1 MKKSIEACLESLEAE
16 ILSLESGKT
25 NPVQVKSVL
34 EHLGLSQ
41 VRYADT
47 SVSTLMDMLQ
57 DGIAPVSPD
66 MVTALLRMTD
76 GQRLLLY
83 SMAGVVETRAEKIQ
97 KLRAAGEYIDPA
109 VQAEMKGQGEDRK
122 EQGAERT
129 PEKKRSSAAV
139 QNGAEQAG
147 AGAKVQPA
155 KQPLKAQSTEIAS
168 IRVGTDKLDSLIEYV
183 GKLMTQY
190 AVIAQNSSLDAKAV
204 AGMKELES
212 VIGHIKEEVEKI
224 RLVPLKQIFTPIHR
238 LVSSLTLK
246 MEKKVHFEV
255 LGDDLELDKTIV
267 EHINEPLVH
276 LLRNAVDHGL
286 ESSSERVAAGKSEE
300 GQLTLSARREN
311 GKAILAVRDD
321 GRGLDPERIRQK
333 AIDRG
338 LLTPEEELTDEEIFQ
353 YILESGF
360 STAEKVTD
368 ISGRGVGMDA
378 VVHSI
383 RGRLGGDIRIQ
394 SEKGRGS
401 LFELEIPLERSL
413 SEGILDAL
421 IVQMRE
427 EIFVVPSQSVLEV
440 YAVSPQELSTMPS
453 GDETVDVRG
462 ELYPLFRL
470 DEYFGLESVRGKSFQ
485 TGDVQAVV
493 IRVGKKKAAFLVDD
507 VLRQQ
512 QVVVAGFT
520 IPVKEIYQVPIL
532 GYGMIGERDALVLD
546 VEALFE
552 EIG

>member
-129 PEKKRSSAAV
+129 PEKKSSSAAV

-338 LLTPEEELTDEEIFQ
+338 LLTAEEELTDEEIFQ

>member
-16 ILSLESGKT
+16 ILSLESGKA
-25 NPVQVKSVL
+25 NPAQVKNVL

-47 SVSTLMDMLQ
+47 GVSTLMDMLQ

-97 KLRAAGEYIDPA
+97 KLRAAGEYVDPA
-109 VQAEMKGQGEDRK
+109 VQAEMKGQEADRK
-122 EQGAERT
+122 EQGAERA
-129 PEKKRSSAAV
+129 PEEQRSSAAV
-139 QNGAEQAG
+139 RNGAEKAG
-147 AGAKVQPA
+147 ADAQAQPA
-155 KQPLKAQSTEIAS
+155 KQPVKAQSTEIAS

-255 LGDDLELDKTIV
+255 QGDDLELDKTIV

-338 LLTPEEELTDEEIFQ
+338 LLTAEEELTDEEIFQ

-401 LFELEIPLERSL
+401 LFELDIPLERSL

>member
-109 VQAEMKGQGEDRK
+109 VQAEMKGQGEDKK
-122 EQGAERT
+122 EHGAERT

-147 AGAKVQPA
+147 AGAKAQPA

-286 ESSSERVAAGKSEE
+286 ESSSERVAVGKSEE

>member
-97 KLRAAGEYIDPA
+97 KLRATGEYIDPA
-109 VQAEMKGQGEDRK
+109 VQAEMKGQGEDKK

-147 AGAKVQPA
+147 AGAKVQPG

-338 LLTPEEELTDEEIFQ
+338 LLTPEEGLTDEEIFQ

-485 TGDVQAVV
+485 AGDVQAVV

>member
-109 VQAEMKGQGEDRK
+109 VQAEMKGQGEDKK

-147 AGAKVQPA
+147 AGAKAQPA